1 MTDYSNEIKSNL
13 ERAET
18 NLNAAK
24 DLLDKEYYD
33 IAASRAYYAAF
44 CKARNFLRA
53 QKNVHIPNT
62 GRAHRLVWQWFEGNS
77 SDEVKQIGVEG
88 NRLKEDRRKADYDD
102 AVPNLSSLATE
113 ALELSGK
120 IIANLTE
127 IDELNHR

>member
-1 MTDYSNEIKSNL
+1 MSFDWLEYLYLAQELTGQSARSSTQEAKS
-13 ERAET
+13 RS
-18 NLNAAK
+18 
-24 DLLDKEYYD
+24 
-33 IAASRAYYAAF
+33 AASRAYYAAF

>member
-1 MTDYSNEIKSNL
+1 M
-13 ERAET
+13 
-18 NLNAAK
+18 
-24 DLLDKEYYD
+24 
-33 IAASRAYYAAF
+33 
-44 CKARNFLRA
+44 
-53 QKNVHIPNT
+53 
-62 GRAHRLVWQWFEGNS
+62 WQWFEGNS

-127 IDELNHR
+127 IDELNHG